1 MDLDHFKDVNDT
13 LGHPAGDKLL
23 CEVAQ
28 RIHSVT
34 RISDIVARLGGDE
47 FAILAGEADSKAAL
61 ASMATRVVEVTG
73 APYTINGQIVFVG
86 ASVGIAIAPFDG
98 TDPDTLMKN
107 ADMALYRAK
116 SEGRG
121 RFAFFEPGMEQHV
134 AERQRIERELHDAMA
149 TGSLDLYYQPII
161 KVASRRVIGFEAL
174 MRWQH
179 PTRGLVPP
187 AEFIPIAEENGF
199 IVALGEWALNKACLE
214 AARWP
219 QDIKVAINLSSI
231 QFRSGS
237 LVPAVVAALEASGLA
252 ASRLELEITESA
264 MMRNADAAIAKLS
277 QLKALG
283 IHIAMDDFGTG
294 YSSLAYLQRFPFD
307 KVKIDR
313 TFVHDIR
320 QTTNLAIIRAVAD
333 IAASMGITTLAEGVE
348 TEEQFD
354 RVAAEHCD
362 EVQGYLFSPARP
374 PSDVQAMLAYHQP
387 PAVMAEIG
395 THIASA

>member
-1 MDLDHFKDVNDT
+1 
-13 LGHPAGDKLL
+13 LL
-23 CEVAQ
+23 CEVAE

-47 FAILAGEADSKAAL
+47 FAILVGEADSREAL

-73 APYTINGQIVFVG
+73 APYTIEGQIVFVG
-86 ASVGIAIAPFDG
+86 ASVGIAMAPFDG

-121 RFAFFEPGMEQHV
+121 RFAFFEPDMEQNV
-134 AERQRIERELHDAMA
+134 ADRQRIERELHDAMA
-149 TGSLDLYYQPII
+149 TGGLDLYYQPIL
-161 KVASRRVIGFEAL
+161 KVASRRIVGFEAL
-174 MRWQH
+174 MRWHH

-187 AEFIPIAEENGF
+187 ADFIPVAEENGF
-199 IVALGEWALNKACLE
+199 IIALGEWALNKACRD
-214 AARWP
+214 AVRWP
-219 QDIKVAINLSSI
+219 HHIRVAVNLSSM

-237 LVPAVVAALEASGLA
+237 LVQAVTDALASSGLA
-252 ASRLELEITESA
+252 ANRLELEITESA
-264 MMRNADAAIAKLS
+264 MMRDADAASAKLR

-283 IHIAMDDFGTG
+283 VHISMDDFGTG

-348 TEEQFD
+348 NEEQFA
-354 RVAAEHCD
+354 RVAAAHCD
-362 EVQGYLFSPARP
+362 EVQGFLFSPARP
-374 PSDVQAMLAYHQP
+374 SSEIEAMLAYGHSWT
-387 PAVMAEIG
+387 VMNETAA
-395 THIASA
+395 HIAVA